1 MISRISRNAVK
12 EGFDTLPAAICYFDR
27 NGLLRLIN
35 HRMQEIAAVLCGR
48 DLQTF
53 TDLEQ
58 ALRSPG
64 GGVRLR
70 DEAARIYA
78 FPDGT
83 VYHFTVRPVQ
93 DKYGI
98 PYTEVMATDVTQLA
112 ALHTALQQENE
123 RLADANRRAKR
134 LYDNMPDIVREE
146 EILKMKMRVHDDIGH
161 TLLAARRA
169 LRHEH
174 DLARIKSEAAKWE
187 SSISLL
193 CRTRQENAAEDPLS
207 YMQRRAAVLGAA
219 VQLRGVYPAARA
231 TRELYALILRECT
244 SNAVR
249 HAGATELYADSEHR
263 PQEWHLCITNNGDYV
278 CDDVLACVQADDL
291 AGHAVGH
298 HYLVEYGA
306 GLLHGAEHV
315 ARDDSVAR
323 LCDGDEVP
331 LLLAVE
337 RGNVGAAGD
346 GVAGDGAHLGQG
358 ALDSV
363 IDIVEHTRAK
373 LNGHWHTGSFNDGA
387 GAKAG
392 GLFIN
397 LN

>member
-1 MISRISRNAVK
+1 MTRCR
-12 EGFDTLPAAICYFDR
+12 AAICYFDR

-35 HRMQEIAAVLCGR
+35 HRMQEIASVLCGR
-48 DLQTF
+48 DLQTL

-70 DEAARIYA
+70 DEAARIYE
-78 FPDGT
+78 FPDRT

-112 ALHTALQQENE
+112 TLHAALQQENE

-174 DLARIKSEAAKWE
+174 DLARLRSEAAKWE

-193 CRTRQENAAEDPLS
+193 CRAQQENAAEDPLS

-219 VQLRGVYPAARA
+219 VQLRGAYPAARA

-244 SNAVR
+244 SNGVR
-249 HAGATELYADSEHR
+249 HAAPRNCTPIPSIGHRHGTFASRINGAPPRAEIKE
-263 PQEWHLCITNNGDYV
+263 G
-278 CDDVLACVQADDL
+278 
-291 AGHAVGH
+291 G
-298 HYLVEYGA
+298 
-306 GLLHGAEHV
+306 GLSSLRRRIE
-315 ARDDSVAR
+315 
-323 LCDGDEVP
+323 
-331 LLLAVE
+331 
-337 RGNVGAAGD
+337 
-346 GVAGDGAHLGQG
+346 
-358 ALDSV
+358 
-363 IDIVEHTRAK
+363 
-373 LNGHWHTGSFNDGA
+373 
-387 GAKAG
+387 KAG
-392 GLFIN
+392 GTVTVHSLPVFV
-397 LN
+397 LEVTLPDKESTYDTRYDR

>member
-1 MISRISRNAVK
+1 MIPRISRNAVK

-48 DLQTF
+48 DLQTL

-64 GGVRLR
+64 GGVQLR
-70 DEAARIYA
+70 DEAARIYE

-112 ALHTALQQENE
+112 TLHAALQQENE

-174 DLARIKSEAAKWE
+174 DLARLRSEAAKWKAP
-187 SSISLL
+187 SPCYAAPSRRMLQ
-193 CRTRQENAAEDPLS
+193 RTR
-207 YMQRRAAVLGAA
+207 
-219 VQLRGVYPAARA
+219 
-231 TRELYALILRECT
+231 
-244 SNAVR
+244 
-249 HAGATELYADSEHR
+249 
-263 PQEWHLCITNNGDYV
+263 
-278 CDDVLACVQADDL
+278 
-291 AGHAVGH
+291 
-298 HYLVEYGA
+298 
-306 GLLHGAEHV
+306 
-315 ARDDSVAR
+315 
-323 LCDGDEVP
+323 
-331 LLLAVE
+331 
-337 RGNVGAAGD
+337 
-346 GVAGDGAHLGQG
+346 
-358 ALDSV
+358 
-363 IDIVEHTRAK
+363 
-373 LNGHWHTGSFNDGA
+373 
-387 GAKAG
+387 
-392 GLFIN
+392 
-397 LN
+397 

>member
-1 MISRISRNAVK
+1 MIPRISRNAVK

-48 DLQTF
+48 DLQTL

-64 GGVRLR
+64 GGVRLC
-70 DEAARIYA
+70 DEAARIYE

-112 ALHTALQQENE
+112 TLHAALQQENE

-174 DLARIKSEAAKWE
+174 DLARLRSEAAKWE

-193 CRTRQENAAEDPLS
+193 CRARQENAAEDLTAADGEVIPADGLIEIISLDENGKGKVSSDLPMGSYYVKELS
-207 YMQRRAAVLGAA
+207 TNRSEERRVGK
-219 VQLRGVYPAARA
+219 
-231 TRELYALILRECT
+231 ECR
-244 SNAVR
+244 SR
-249 HAGATELYADSEHR
+249 WSPYH
-263 PQEWHLCITNNGDYV
+263 
-278 CDDVLACVQADDL
+278 
-291 AGHAVGH
+291 
-298 HYLVEYGA
+298 
-306 GLLHGAEHV
+306 
-315 ARDDSVAR
+315 
-323 LCDGDEVP
+323 
-331 LLLAVE
+331 
-337 RGNVGAAGD
+337 
-346 GVAGDGAHLGQG
+346 
-358 ALDSV
+358 
-363 IDIVEHTRAK
+363 
-373 LNGHWHTGSFNDGA
+373 
-387 GAKAG
+387 
-392 GLFIN
+392 
-397 LN
+397 

>member
-1 MISRISRNAVK
+1 
-12 EGFDTLPAAICYFDR
+12 
-27 NGLLRLIN
+27 
-35 HRMQEIAAVLCGR
+35 MQEIAAVLCGR
-48 DLQTF
+48 DLQTL

-70 DEAARIYA
+70 DEAARIYE

-112 ALHTALQQENE
+112 TLHAALQQENE

-174 DLARIKSEAAKWE
+174 DLARLRSEAAKWE

-193 CRTRQENAAEDPLS
+193 CRARQENAAEDPLS
-207 YMQRRAAVLGAA
+207 YMQKRAAVLGAT
-219 VQLRGVYPAARA
+219 VQLRGAYPAART

-244 SNAVR
+244 SNGVR

-263 PQEWHLCITNNGDYV
+263 PQAWLQLGCANWQESFELPSAPPQPFCLCRPQPFARQTVFFAHGSASVLGVLRCARFHLRR
-278 CDDVLACVQADDL
+278 CV
-291 AGHAVGH
+291 
-298 HYLVEYGA
+298 
-306 GLLHGAEHV
+306 
-315 ARDDSVAR
+315 
-323 LCDGDEVP
+323 
-331 LLLAVE
+331 
-337 RGNVGAAGD
+337 VGAD
-346 GVAGDGAHLGQG
+346 LG
-358 ALDSV
+358 SRR
-363 IDIVEHTRAK
+363 EYRAARS
-373 LNGHWHTGSFNDGA
+373 WR
-387 GAKAG
+387 
-392 GLFIN
+392 
-397 LN
+397 

>member
-35 HRMQEIAAVLCGR
+35 HRMQEIAAVLCGC
-48 DLQTF
+48 DLQTL

-58 ALRSPG
+58 ALHSPG
-64 GGVRLR
+64 GGVQLR

-83 VYHFTVRPVQ
+83 VYHFAVRPVQ

-112 ALHTALQQENE
+112 ALHAALQQENE

-174 DLARIKSEAAKWE
+174 DLTRIKSEAAEWE

-193 CRTRQENAAEDPLS
+193 CRARQEDAAEDPLTC
-207 YMQRRAAVLGAA
+207 MQRRAAVLGAA
-219 VQLRGVYPAARA
+219 VQLRGAYPAARA

-263 PQEWHLCITNNGDYV
+263 PHPSPCPARQED
-278 CDDVLACVQADDL
+278 
-291 AGHAVGH
+291 AGP
-298 HYLVEYGA
+298 
-306 GLLHGAEHV
+306 AE
-315 ARDDSVAR
+315 
-323 LCDGDEVP
+323 
-331 LLLAVE
+331 
-337 RGNVGAAGD
+337 
-346 GVAGDGAHLGQG
+346 
-358 ALDSV
+358 
-363 IDIVEHTRAK
+363 
-373 LNGHWHTGSFNDGA
+373 
-387 GAKAG
+387 AKAG
-392 GLFIN
+392 GCSGRSRTADPAARATRELHLPAMPRPAGECCRGPAELYAKAGGCSGCSRTAARCVPCGTRHPRALRTDPAGVYLQRCAACGRHGIVRRFRASATGMAP
-397 LN
+397 LHHEQRRTA

>member
-1 MISRISRNAVK
+1 MIPRISRNAVK

-48 DLQTF
+48 DLQTL

-70 DEAARIYA
+70 DEAARIYE

-112 ALHTALQQENE
+112 TLHAALQQENE

-174 DLARIKSEAAKWE
+174 DLARLRSEAAKWE

-193 CRTRQENAAEDPLS
+193 
-207 YMQRRAAVLGAA
+207 GAA
-219 VQLRGVYPAARA
+219 VQLRGAYPAARA

-244 SNAVR
+244 SNGVR

-263 PQEWHLCITNNGDYV
+263 PQAWHLCITNNG
-278 CDDVLACVQADDL
+278 APPKAEIKE
-291 AGHAVGH
+291 GG
-298 HYLVEYGA
+298 
-306 GLLHGAEHV
+306 GLSSLRRRIE
-315 ARDDSVAR
+315 
-323 LCDGDEVP
+323 
-331 LLLAVE
+331 
-337 RGNVGAAGD
+337 
-346 GVAGDGAHLGQG
+346 
-358 ALDSV
+358 
-363 IDIVEHTRAK
+363 
-373 LNGHWHTGSFNDGA
+373 
-387 GAKAG
+387 KAG
-392 GLFIN
+392 GTVTVHSLPVFVLEVTLPDKESTN
-397 LN
+397 DTRYDR